1 MMRYAFFIGCNIP
14 ARVKQ
19 YESSS
24 RAVLEKAGVDLVDFR
39 EFTCCGYPLR
49 NVDRKA
55 FVLSAAG
62 NLALAESKGLDLLA
76 LCKCGFGTL
85 KEAQH
90 LMKEDEELLR
100 DINKMLAE
108 KGLKYQGK
116 VQVKHLL
123 SVLYQD
129 VGVDALKSKVSV
141 SYKDLKIATHYGC
154 HALRPSEVTQFD
166 DPVAP
171 VIFDELVKLTGAKS
185 IEWPTKLECC
195 GAPLMGIN
203 DDLSANLARKKLNDG
218 IKAGAEY
225 LCTACPYCQIQFD
238 TVQDM
243 IVSENGGKE
252 TLASILYPQLLGL
265 CMGID
270 EETLGIGMNQLDIS
284 GIKSFLSQE

>member
-1 MMRYAFFIGCNIP
+1 MMRYAFFVGCNIP

-24 RAVLEKAGVDLVDFR
+24 RAVLKKAGVDLVDFR

-62 NLALAESKGLDLLA
+62 NLALAESAGLDLLV

-90 LMKEDEELLR
+90 LLKEDAELKREINGLLDERGLR
-100 DINKMLAE
+100 YE
-108 KGLKYQGK
+108 GK

-123 SVLYQD
+123 SVLHQD
-129 VGVDALKSKVSV
+129 VGVDALKSKVEV
-141 SYKDLKIATHYGC
+141 AYKGLKIATHYGC

-166 DPVAP
+166 DPVEP
-171 VIFDELVKLTGAKS
+171 VIFDDLVKLTGAKS

-203 DDLSANLARKKLNDG
+203 DDLSANLARKKLNAG
-218 IKAGAEY
+218 KKAGADY

-243 IVSENGGKE
+243 IVSENGDKD

-265 CMGID
+265 SMGID
-270 EETLGIGMNQLDIS
+270 EETLGIEMNQLDIS